1 MPALPPDRPGSRPP
15 SPGTPRRGH
24 RKCAPH
30 APGEGQPLPDPAA
43 VRMFHIP
50 DSAPPFDEALPVG
63 AADPIAEPSAA
74 ARGATVRTADAP
86 PLPPATPAPDVP
98 GHGTVPGHGSV
109 PTGAAVTP
117 PVPTAAGA
125 PTRAAPAR
133 WPNQFAQALAETLAG
148 SRPARQMTPWTTEQV
163 RTAIQRLGAHLGTGQ
178 QPRVRRVLTSYPA
191 AGVMEMTVVIGFGNS
206 VRALAVRLERAP
218 DRSDDA
224 RGQRWLCTAVEA
236 A

>member
-1 MPALPPDRPGSRPP
+1 MPALPPDRPGSPPP

-30 APGEGQPLPDPAA
+30 APGERQPLPDPAA

-50 DSAPPFDEALPVG
+50 DSAPPFDEALPAG
-63 AADPIAEPSAA
+63 ATDRIAEPSAA
-74 ARGATVRTADAP
+74 APGATVRMAGAP
-86 PLPPATPAPDVP
+86 PLPAAALAPDARGHWTAP
-98 GHGTVPGHGSV
+98 GPGTGS
-109 PTGAAVTP
+109 
-117 PVPTAAGA
+117 
-125 PTRAAPAR
+125 AR

-178 QPRVRRVLTSYPA
+178 RPRVRRVLTSSPA

-206 VRALAVRLERAP
+206 VRALAVRLERVP
-218 DRSDDA
+218 DRLDDA
-224 RGQRWLCTAVEA
+224 RAQRWLCTAVEA